1 VSALPDDG
9 DEGEQV
15 KYYLEIF
22 GKKSKLATIPPYTGH
37 LTITGDT
44 NKNIDSPRD
53 LRKWLV
59 DFSETFGF
67 IAPKA
72 TARKVTLDGFEG
84 ILGLLAADNGH
95 ASVRVVRTRQGGRVD
110 ADILF
115 LSMINID
122 DALLSV
128 VEDMQLVTLDWYF
141 IDRNDGLHIIEDDER
156 FDSIKVY
163 KPEQ

>member
-1 VSALPDDG
+1 M
-9 DEGEQV
+9 

-22 GKKSKLATIPPYTGH
+22 GKKSELATIPPYTGH
-37 LTITGDT
+37 LMITGDT

-95 ASVRVVRTRQGGRVD
+95 VNVRVVRTSQGGRVD

-141 IDRNDGLHIIEDDER
+141 IDRNDGLHIIDDDER
-156 FDSIKVY
+156 FDSIKVH